1 MTAER
6 FRDMD
11 QTADASLL
19 VDVGKP
25 IQSQAFHPDSQALAP
40 LK

>member
-19 VDVGKP
+19 VDVGKADP
-25 IQSQAFHPDSQALAP
+25 VASVPP
-40 LK
+40 